1 MIIGSFQSCDDG
13 YVGRVQTL
21 GLDAEISVVRAEPS
35 ETEGTPDWHI
45 FPGNVE
51 DGVEI
56 GVGRTDIGSLGLAI
70 AIEIDD
76 LALGVPL
83 HANLVCD
90 TFRKGPLRLRW
101 SRSDAVRQP

>member
-1 MIIGSFQSCDDG
+1 MIIGSFQSRDDG
-13 YVGRVQTL
+13 YVGRVDTL
-21 GLDAEISVVRAEPS
+21 SLDVELSIVRAEPS
-35 ETEGTPDWHI
+35 ETEGAPDWRV
-45 FPGNVE
+45 FLGNVR

-76 LALGVPL
+76 PALGVPL
-83 HANLVCD
+83 RANLVCD

-101 SRSDAVRQP
+101 SRSDTLRKP